1 MVLRPCLL
9 SGNLRSG
16 NGTIGLSRW
25 EIQCSARGT
34 KAVSKEADMLIS
46 EGREGKEGSAF
57 SLWGFPPQILYS
69 ATAMA
74 AITAMD
80 ESESPPSNGE

>member
-1 MVLRPCLL
+1 
-9 SGNLRSG
+9 
-16 NGTIGLSRW
+16 
-25 EIQCSARGT
+25 
-34 KAVSKEADMLIS
+34 MLIS

-57 SLWGFPPQILYS
+57 SLWGFPPQILFS